1 MRAADNYNSNSKYS
15 GKNIVRSPLVPL
27 VASYIIGIFCGDRFQ
42 IPAFLT
48 ASFSIL
54 TLCAILFLFILKKKG
69 CIIYFLLPGFFLA
82 GILNIS
88 ILNDHLAASADIQKY
103 LNSKEKLRYEGIISS
118 APQVLPERIEVT
130 VSSVRV
136 SEGRDY
142 RPLEG
147 KILLTIQGNLHLDY
161 GDYIRFKTTLRTPR
175 NFNNPGRFNFERR
188 LLHQGIY
195 ARGFIKDDSGIVVI
209 RKMQGGY
216 FRTLMEN
223 YRQHLK
229 AVIEQNAPYPEAK
242 IIQASILGNQKEIP
256 DEIMEKFN
264 RTGTSHIIAI
274 SGFNIGIIA
283 MLSFFIIRS
292 FMKSSEYLM
301 LRFNIVK
308 TSSIM
313 AVMPIILFTLI
324 AGAGISVIRAT
335 IMVIT
340 FMIALVFNKDRN
352 LYDSLALAAFVILV
366 FSPYSLFDVSFQLSF
381 AAVLSI
387 LFISPVLSHV
397 ILKKRTIESHEE
409 PGLMFRA
416 YRSFVLFI
424 IVTISA
430 TIGTLPLTVFY
441 FNRVSTV
448 VLLSNLAVVPVL
460 GIIAIPLCTS
470 IIIAAPLSAS
480 LAAALITLCSWLVAI
495 SLHLVDF
502 FASLP
507 FSSFLVTTPTI
518 PEIVIFYIF
527 VIAIVTFLKA
537 NSAIDTVPEDRAS
550 GKKRLWGAAVI
561 CCLVFFIGDGMLLH
575 LSNKHSGN
583 LRITFIDVGQGNSAL
598 LRFPAGRTMLVDG
611 GGSFNDRFDIGQRV
625 IAPFLWHEKV
635 SVIDAVVLTHP
646 HPDHL
651 NGLIYILENF
661 DVKEIWTNG
670 ETSSSEAWQRM
681 ISAVSR
687 KGIRHRLVSRKTH
700 PEIEMDGVLI
710 RVLNPPVPV
719 DQKNSIS
726 RRYNETNDAALV
738 LGIAYGDNAILLPAD
753 ISGETEDYLAVSG
766 ESLKSRVML
775 VPHHG
780 SYTSSTERFL
790 EKARPEFAVISC
802 GRDNAFGLPNPDVL
816 ERYAK
821 MGTKLLRT
829 DQHGAVTFTM
839 DRKDISFEFFL
850 SRD

>member
-1 MRAADNYNSNSKYS
+1 MRPADNYNYNSKYS

-27 VASYIIGIFCGDRFQ
+27 VVSYIIGIFCGDRFQ

-48 ASFSIL
+48 ASFFIL
-54 TLCAILFLFILKKKG
+54 VLCVILFLLIMKKKG
-69 CIIYFLLPGFFLA
+69 GIIYCILPGFFLA
-82 GILNIS
+82 GILNVS
-88 ILNDHLAASADIQKY
+88 ILNDHLAASAHIQRY
-103 LNSKEKLRYEGIISS
+103 LNSKEKLIYEGIISS
-118 APQVLPERIEVT
+118 APQVLPERTEVT
-130 VSSVRV
+130 VSSLRV
-136 SEGRDY
+136 FEGTDY
-142 RPLEG
+142 APLEG
-147 KILLTIQGNLHLDY
+147 KILLTIQGSLHLNY
-161 GDYIRFKTTLRTPR
+161 GDYIRFKTTLRTPG

-195 ARGFIKDDSGIVVI
+195 ARGFIKDDSGVI
-209 RKMQGGY
+209 IIRNTQGNY
-216 FRTLMEN
+216 FRTLIEN
-223 YRQHLK
+223 FRQHLK
-229 AVIEQNAPYPEAK
+229 VLIEQNAPYPAAK

-308 TSSIM
+308 TSSVM
-313 AVMPIILFTLI
+313 AVLPIILFTLI
-324 AGAGISVIRAT
+324 AGAGISVVRAT

-352 LYDSLALAAFVILV
+352 LYNAMALAAFVILV

-387 LFISPVLSHV
+387 VFVSPVLSYI
-397 ILKKRTIESHEE
+397 ILRKHPHELHEE

-416 YRSFVLFI
+416 YRSFMLFI
-424 IVTISA
+424 IVTFSA

-448 VLLSNLAVVPVL
+448 VLLANLAVVPVL
-460 GIIAIPLCTS
+460 GIIAIPVCTS
-470 IIIAAPLSAS
+470 IILAVPLSAS
-480 LAAALITLCSWLVAI
+480 LAAALITLSSWLVEI
-495 SLHLVDF
+495 SLQLVDY

-518 PEIVIFYIF
+518 PEIFIFYVL
-527 VIAIVTFLKA
+527 VIAVVSYLKA
-537 NSAIDTVPEDRAS
+537 NSGMDTVPEDKAS
-550 GKKRLWGAAVI
+550 VKKRLWGAAAI
-561 CCLVFFIGDGMLLH
+561 GCLVFFISDGMLIH
-575 LSNKHSGN
+575 LSKKYSDN

-598 LRFPAGRTMLVDG
+598 LRFPAGKTMLVDG

-625 IAPFLWHEKV
+625 IAPFLWHEKIG
-635 SVIDAVVLTHP
+635 VIDVVVLTHP

-670 ETSSSEAWQRM
+670 ETSSSEAWQKM

-687 KGIRHRLVSRKTH
+687 KSIRHRLVSVKTH
-700 PEIEMDGVLI
+700 PGIAIGDVFI
-710 RVLNPPVPV
+710 RVLNPPEPIETTGM
-719 DQKNSIS
+719 SS
-726 RRYNETNDAALV
+726 RKYMKTNNDAIALKV
-738 LGIAYGDNAILLPAD
+738 TYGDNSILLPAD
-753 ISGETEDYLAVSG
+753 IAEETEGNLAASDKN
-766 ESLKSRVML
+766 LKSRLML

-780 SYTSSTERFL
+780 GYTSSTASFL
-790 EKARPEFAVISC
+790 EKVRPEFAVISC
-802 GRDNAFGLPNPDVL
+802 GRDNAFGLPHPDVL
-816 ERYAK
+816 DRYANT
-821 MGTKLLRT
+821 GTKLLRT
-829 DQHGAVTFTM
+829 DKHGAITFTM
-839 DRKDISFEFFL
+839 NKKDISFEIFL